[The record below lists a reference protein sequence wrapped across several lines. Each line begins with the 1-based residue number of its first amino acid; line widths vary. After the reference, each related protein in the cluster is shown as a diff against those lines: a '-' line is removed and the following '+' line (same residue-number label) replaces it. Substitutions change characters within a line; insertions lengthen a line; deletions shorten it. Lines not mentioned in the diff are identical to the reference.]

1 MLIIKVRVF
10 KVYLFLLAKN
20 KQLLF
25 VRAKVYFVSG
35 RNTSLGTF
43 FIMSQTQ
50 PLFRLF
56 LSFSQ
61 HNNKYST
68 HLTINAK
75 SVDGVFGI

>member
-1 MLIIKVRVF
+1 MDFF
-10 KVYLFLLAKN
+10 K
-20 KQLLF
+20 
-25 VRAKVYFVSG
+25 
-35 RNTSLGTF
+35 
-43 FIMSQTQ
+43 MSQTQ

-75 SVDGVFGI
+75 SVDGVFGIWTQDCSMDGADESTD